1 MEISKD
7 FELVSEISF
16 ALSDCP
22 PKDNVICLCTRV
34 WCSDYQKYIKG
45 IKGKKINIGNS
56 NTLFF
61 DFKIVKLT

>member
-56 NTLFF
+56 NTLLF